1 VAAPPSDNLT
11 RGGHGVPPLQTE
23 QPVDQFCRGQK
34 FPEQPVDSFRRELSL
49 VGGAAHHVESDAEL
63 KAFIKKLL
71 PTDGGS
77 VALSD
82 GQAIRQ
88 SGLREWL
95 TNRGVEVLS
104 TLSEDG
110 STKQDYVR
118 KLLETGIGITQADY
132 AIADTGTLV
141 LVSGAE
147 QHRLLSLVPPVHVCL
162 LDPRRIV
169 PTLGALLPRLLQRF
183 ASGDTPQAVTMITG
197 PSRTADIEH
206 TLTMGVHG
214 PIAVH
219 VLISEQLTGLNQR

>member
-1 VAAPPSDNLT
+1 VAAHPSDNLT
-11 RGGHGVPPLQTE
+11 RGGHGVPSLQTD
-23 QPVDQFCRGQK
+23 QPVDRFCR
-34 FPEQPVDSFRRELSL
+34 ELTA
-49 VGGAAHHVESDAEL
+49 VGGIAQLIESDAEL
-63 KAFIKKLL
+63 KEFIEELL

-118 KLLETGIGITQADY
+118 KLLETGIGVTQADY

-169 PTLGALLPRLLQRF
+169 PTLGALLPRLQQRF

-219 VLISEQLTGLNQR
+219 VLISEHMTGLNQR